1 MNIMKLTST
10 LEEEIPSI
18 ARKPK
23 MHMLQH
29 LPGDV
34 NNFGPSSCF
43 NTERYF
49 YLSIYLSIY
58 ACATVCMGLWDFY
71 HVFIKSCVHNYVHV
85 GFIKHDK
92 SEYTEVND
100 FPVRYPKTQ
109 PTSTTNIWRAC
120 KYTYNYLLDRL
131 KESSIIVLFICS

>member
-49 YLSIYLSIY
+49 YLSIIYLSMHVQQ
-58 ACATVCMGLWDFY
+58 CVWVCGIFIMCLLN
-71 HVFIKSCVHNYVHV
+71 HVFTTMYMWDSLSMTRVNILKSMTFLSDIPKPNPQAPQTY
-85 GFIKHDK
+85 G
-92 SEYTEVND
+92 EPVN
-100 FPVRYPKTQ
+100 TH
-109 PTSTTNIWRAC
+109 TTTC
-120 KYTYNYLLDRL
+120 
-131 KESSIIVLFICS
+131 